1 MSVYVIVDDND
12 SGLRYSPRA
21 GSGNGTVFKNA
32 SAETHGWFIGAKGD
46 SPEFQLTTTGTGL
59 DSSTL
64 SYTFNGSSISVFGTY
79 AGGPTTES
87 FSTTNVTFSIDG
99 NIIEENTYPYLEN
112 QRFHFPFFSYISTS
126 FSVHTLDID
135 IAIAGTSST
144 IFSDFLFDY
153 IIYEASVNSS
163 IPTTED
169 GTSWIFIDDSSP
181 YLTPSDNWSRNGALP
196 DFSTPLSGENIT
208 DATLNSTVLAP
219 TASGATISLNF
230 TGTSRIDAYGMLL
243 QNTSSGQLGTY
254 TIDDQTSSPL
264 EVPSPASS
272 YPIYLYQLLTATIED
287 PHAPHVLT
295 ITAFEGNAFFLD
307 YILLQ
312 TGSAFVTSASLNSV
326 PPAPNTT
333 QEPDPVLTTL
343 AAPRKKSDAGAI
355 AGGVV
360 GGVLALCLVGL
371 AVIFLLRRRRMHNPK
386 WTDISVE
393 ERYSSAMQEQAPRQS
408 ISSGSFLRS
417 DHTTTPTPFS
427 TTSSGDNSG
436 HSESQSRKIANY
448 RRGVVPI
455 SSPATNIN
463 TGAPVPGLALPERQ
477 EGMAELSVVVE
488 NDSGLRGRELAKRLP
503 PQYTPE

>member
-1 MSVYVIVDDND
+1 
-12 SGLRYSPRA
+12 
-21 GSGNGTVFKNA
+21 
-32 SAETHGWFIGAKGD
+32 
-46 SPEFQLTTTGTGL
+46 
-59 DSSTL
+59 
-64 SYTFNGSSISVFGTY
+64 
-79 AGGPTTES
+79 
-87 FSTTNVTFSIDG
+87 
-99 NIIEENTYPYLEN
+99 
-112 QRFHFPFFSYISTS
+112 
-126 FSVHTLDID
+126 
-135 IAIAGTSST
+135 
-144 IFSDFLFDY
+144 
-153 IIYEASVNSS
+153 
-163 IPTTED
+163 
-169 GTSWIFIDDSSP
+169 
-181 YLTPSDNWSRNGALP
+181 
-196 DFSTPLSGENIT
+196 
-208 DATLNSTVLAP
+208 
-219 TASGATISLNF
+219 
-230 TGTSRIDAYGMLL
+230 MLL

-272 YPIYLYQLLTATIED
+272 YPLYLYQLLTATIED

-343 AAPRKKSDAGAI
+343 AAPRKKTDAGAI

-360 GGVLALCLVGL
+360 GGFLALSLVGL

-417 DHTTTPTPFS
+417 GTLHFNIHNRLGFLSFSSCVIDYTTTPTPFS

-455 SSPATNIN
+455 SSPD
-463 TGAPVPGLALPERQ
+463 APVPGLALPERQ

-488 NDSGLRGRELAKRLP
+488 NDSGLRGRELAERLP